1 MTTESLHLAIAVARN
16 EIRRDPAA
24 REWLDPKIAKW
35 EEQIAEA
42 EEQAMRRAAR
52 RRHVLRSALV
62 FALLTAALWLG
73 SAL

>member
-1 MTTESLHLAIAVARN
+1 MTTESLRLAIAVARN
-16 EIRRDPAA
+16 EIRRDPAV
-24 REWLDPKIAKW
+24 REWLEPKIAEW
-35 EEQIAEA
+35 QEQIAEA